1 MTSDWTP
8 PPVVVAPKPA
18 AAAPPPQQPPKR
30 RRRRRTRS
38 GGAEMAKPLD
48 AGPGA
53 AAAAAARLLA
63 DAWAGDRDHDGDGTP
78 EALFAKRVAAAAN
91 AANGGKPLDA
101 NYGDRVAQ
109 AANDAAAWALAKY
122 VREDASPASK
132 ECCLPACV
140 CLAAALGDD
149 PSRLSALDDAVL
161 DLARDVCLKSACKQH
176 NDVATAALACV
187 AAACTAGPAPG
198 FVERGAGG
206 AVVASL
212 VEACLAPDGSLLT
225 PSAAAVAGEGLK
237 ALNAMART
245 DREAVCEAVFAAQ
258 ELRPQL
264 LHLCDVLFS
273 CLHVGG
279 PFQRTASDGLDA
291 LVELVG
297 HLARHDQ
304 ECLLWASPSRPAL
317 MERLVKL
324 PIRYFSSSSG
334 MNALFPTLAAA
345 CVGNDRVSAKAA
357 EDVGLGAVA
366 DYVRGAS
373 SNKTAAE
380 ALRGRLPE
388 AEWAAAAAYL
398 DRVGD
403 AGSLD

>member
-1 MTSDWTP
+1 MRG
-8 PPVVVAPKPA
+8 
-18 AAAPPPQQPPKR
+18 R
-30 RRRRRTRS
+30 RVH
-38 GGAEMAKPLD
+38 G
-48 AGPGA
+48 
-53 AAAAAARLLA
+53 
-63 DAWAGDRDHDGDGTP
+63 
-78 EALFAKRVAAAAN
+78 
-91 AANGGKPLDA
+91 
-101 NYGDRVAQ
+101 
-109 AANDAAAWALAKY
+109 
-122 VREDASPASK
+122 
-132 ECCLPACV
+132 
-140 CLAAALGDD
+140 
-149 PSRLSALDDAVL
+149 
-161 DLARDVCLKSACKQH
+161 
-176 NDVATAALACV
+176 
-187 AAACTAGPAPG
+187 GPAPG